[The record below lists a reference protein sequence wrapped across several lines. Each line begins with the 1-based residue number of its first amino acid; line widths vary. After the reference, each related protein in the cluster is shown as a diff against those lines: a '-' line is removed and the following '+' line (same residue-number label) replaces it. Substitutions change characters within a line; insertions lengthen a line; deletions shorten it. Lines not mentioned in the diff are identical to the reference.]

1 MTSVPPFPTLVQI
14 RAACHAEDPSSDLLL
29 YRAIIDPQSSG
40 EDWGMVSE
48 RLPYLVR
55 GATPVLLDRLASQ
68 ARGWGAKVLC
78 EPGGPSYGFYVG
90 FDFPEIDSVRRPS
103 VMHPQLASQLDR
115 EWVLPFA
122 EILRGKEAPPYLS
135 VASHYMWEHWGDNL
149 FHHFAASCPFFL
161 AVDSP
166 TPAHEWSAAVQNR
179 RVQVWARHELD
190 LSLAHLR
197 RGL

>member
-1 MTSVPPFPTLVQI
+1 MTSFPTLVQI
-14 RAACHAEDPSSDLLL
+14 RAASHAEDPSFDRLL
-29 YRAIIDPQSSG
+29 YRAILDPRFSG

-55 GATPVLLDRLASQ
+55 GATPTLLDRLASQ

-78 EPGGPSYGFYVG
+78 EPGGPSYGFQAG
-90 FDFPEIDSVRRPS
+90 DDFPKTEKAAGEPDP
-103 VMHPQLASQLDR
+103 LALNLDR
-115 EWVLPFA
+115 EWVLPYA
-122 EILRGKEAPPYLS
+122 EILRGKEVPEYLS
-135 VASHYMWEHWGDNL
+135 VASHYLWENWGDNL

-166 TPAHEWSAAVQNR
+166 TPVHSWAAAVHNR

-190 LSLAHLR
+190 LKLSQII